1 MLLAKTDKVLDF
13 KGYSFGEKFGF
24 VQNGDHVE
32 YIWCKTFTK
41 ARDEVTRQMQIRGK
55 VKDDQL
61 ACTKQ
66 VPLVKYIYY
75 QNFRTVKFR
84 TFKL

>member
-32 YIWCKTFTK
+32 YI
-41 ARDEVTRQMQIRGK
+41 
-55 VKDDQL
+55 
-61 ACTKQ
+61 
-66 VPLVKYIYY
+66 
-75 QNFRTVKFR
+75 
-84 TFKL
+84 